1 MKNSIFKGKSA
12 RTRLFAAISVLAV
25 LLIFGLNLLL
35 TAVGLKNTVYLDL
48 TPEGLYS
55 LTDRMIEECSF
66 IDELPEEKEIKITFC
81 TDPDNLV
88 GSTVMRATYFMALN
102 LQKEFD
108 NVKVETVNAALNPTA
123 LAKYKTT
130 SLSTISASDV
140 IISFGNRYRIAS
152 ANSFWG
158 FDSEGDL
165 WSYNGEYRLASILL
179 SLTSRTQPVAYFITG
194 HGESYY
200 DVDNPESDMSV
211 KNAYFADLLS
221 ERGLYIKT
229 LDLSAEEVKKVPDD
243 AALLIINNPT
253 RDFTYDESQ
262 LGSLSYVS
270 ELEMIDNYL
279 VKGNGSLMVSLNYD
293 LRDYEGYADAVAN
306 DALDSF
312 NPLKNLKIF
321 LAEWGFSFSNT
332 QVKDKGSSY
341 DAQGENIIGVY
352 STEEDS
358 YGNAIYGNYASSVS
372 APKMVVT
379 NSGYIECS
387 FGLGTSI
394 QEQGSSGIDIKRE
407 YDSFISTSASAVGYA
422 YNESKDDYSYTATDP
437 GTKALAA
444 VVARQR
450 LHPVD
455 TTYTYSYVFCAN
467 SADFFSNEL
476 LGNPAYANY
485 DIISAVVENMVRSDI
500 YASNDLGGSSMNS
513 KNFGGK
519 QLTSTTMYD
528 YENKVYSPDATEVVK
543 INKGITPMAKT
554 VFSIFIYA
562 VPVAIAIFGIAIG
575 IKRRFL

>member
-35 TAVGLKNTVYLDL
+35 TAVGLKSTAYLDL

-55 LTDRMIEECSF
+55 LTDRMLEECDF
-66 IDELPEEKEIKITFC
+66 INELPEDKEIKITFC
-81 TDPDNLV
+81 ADPDTLTS
-88 GSTVMRATYFMALN
+88 STVMRATYFMALN
-102 LQKEFD
+102 LQKEYD
-108 NVKVETVNAALNPTA
+108 NVTVETVNAALNPTA
-123 LAKYKTT
+123 LARYKTT

-140 IISFGNRYRIAS
+140 IISFGDRYRIAS

-158 FDSEGDL
+158 LDSSGAL

-200 DVDNPESDMSV
+200 DVDDPESEMSV

-229 LDLSAEEVKKVPDD
+229 LDLSADDVTKIPDD

-253 RDFTYDESQ
+253 RDFTFDDTQ
-262 LGSLSYVS
+262 IDSLKYVS

-293 LRDYEGYADAVAN
+293 LRDYEGYEDAVAN
-306 DALDSF
+306 GTLDSF
-312 NPLKNLKIF
+312 NPLKSLKIF
-321 LAEWGFSFSNT
+321 LAEWGFSFSDT
-332 QVKDKGSSY
+332 QVKDKGNSY
-341 DAQGENIIGVY
+341 DSEGENIIGVY
-352 STEEDS
+352 STDTDS
-358 YGNAIYGNYASSVS
+358 YGNAIYGNYASSAS

-379 NSGYIECS
+379 NTGYVECS
-387 FGLGTSI
+387 FGLSTSI
-394 QEQGSSGIDIKRE
+394 QEQGSSETKRQ

-437 GTKALAA
+437 GAKALAA

-450 LHPVD
+450 LDPVE
-455 TTYTYSYVFCAN
+455 TVYTYSYVFCAN
-467 SADFFSNEL
+467 SKDFFSNDL

-485 DIISAVVENMVRSDI
+485 DVISAVVENMVRTDV
-500 YASNDLGGSSMNS
+500 YASSDLGGSSMNS
-513 KNFGGK
+513 KSFGGK
-519 QLTSTTMYD
+519 QLVSSTIYD

-543 INKGITPMAKT
+543 INKGITPLAIT

-562 VPVAIAIFGIAIG
+562 VPTVIAIVGISVG
-575 IKRRFL
+575 IKRKFL

>member
-35 TAVGLKNTVYLDL
+35 TAVGLKSTAYLDL

-55 LTDRMIEECSF
+55 LTDRMLEECDF
-66 IDELPEEKEIKITFC
+66 INELPEDKEIRITFC
-81 TDPDNLV
+81 ADPDTLTS
-88 GSTVMRATYFMALN
+88 STVMRATYFMALN
-102 LQKEFD
+102 LQKEYD
-108 NVKVETVNAALNPTA
+108 NVTVETVNAALNPTA
-123 LAKYKTT
+123 LARYKTT

-140 IISFGNRYRIAS
+140 IISFGDRYRIAS

-158 FDSEGDL
+158 LDSSGAL

-200 DVDNPESDMSV
+200 DVDDPESEMSV

-229 LDLSAEEVKKVPDD
+229 LDLSADGVTKIPDD

-253 RDFTYDESQ
+253 RDFTFDDTQ
-262 LGSLSYVS
+262 IDSLKYVS

-293 LRDYEGYADAVAN
+293 LRDYEGYEDAVAN
-306 DALDSF
+306 GTLDSF
-312 NPLKNLKIF
+312 NPLKSLKIF
-321 LAEWGFSFSNT
+321 LAEWGFSFSDT
-332 QVKDKGSSY
+332 QVKDKGNSY
-341 DAQGENIIGVY
+341 DSEGENIIGVY
-352 STEEDS
+352 STDTDS
-358 YGNAIYGNYASSVS
+358 YGNAIYGNYASSAS

-379 NSGYIECS
+379 NTGYVECS
-387 FGLGTSI
+387 FGLSTSI
-394 QEQGSSGIDIKRE
+394 QEQGSSETKRQ
-407 YDSFISTSASAVGYA
+407 YDSFISTSASAIGYA

-450 LHPVD
+450 LDPVE
-455 TTYTYSYVFCAN
+455 TVYTYSYVFCAN
-467 SADFFSNEL
+467 SKDFFSNDL

-485 DIISAVVENMVRSDI
+485 DVISAVVENMVRTDV
-500 YASNDLGGSSMNS
+500 YASSDLGGSSMNS
-513 KNFGGK
+513 KSFGGK
-519 QLTSTTMYD
+519 QLVSSTIYD

-543 INKGITPMAKT
+543 INKGITPLAIT

-562 VPVAIAIFGIAIG
+562 VPTVIAIVGISVG
-575 IKRRFL
+575 IKRKFL

>member
-12 RTRLFAAISVLAV
+12 RTRLFAAISVFAI
-25 LLIFGLNLLL
+25 LLLFGLNLLL

-55 LTDRMIEECSF
+55 LTDRMIEECEF
-66 IDELPEEKEIKITFC
+66 INELPEEKEIKITFC

-108 NVKVETVNAALNPTA
+108 NVKVETVNAALDPTA
-123 LAKYKTT
+123 LARYKTT

-140 IISFGNRYRIAS
+140 IISFGDRYRIAS

-158 FDSEGDL
+158 LDSSGAL
-165 WSYNGEYRLASILL
+165 WSYNGEYRLASILM

-200 DVDNPESDMSV
+200 DPDAPESEMSV

-229 LDLSAEEVKKVPDD
+229 LDLSADDVTKIPDD

-253 RDFTYDESQ
+253 RDFTFDDTQ
-262 LGSLSYVS
+262 IDSLKYVS

-293 LRDYEGYADAVAN
+293 LRDYEGYEDAVAN
-306 DALDSF
+306 GTLDSF
-312 NPLKNLKIF
+312 NPLKSLKIF
-321 LAEWGFSFSNT
+321 LAEWGFSFSDT
-332 QVKDKGSSY
+332 QVKDKGNSY
-341 DAQGENIIGVY
+341 DSEGENIIGVY
-352 STEEDS
+352 STDTDS
-358 YGNAIYGNYASSVS
+358 YGNAIYGNYASSAS

-379 NSGYIECS
+379 NTGYVECS
-387 FGLGTSI
+387 FGLSTSI
-394 QEQGSSGIDIKRE
+394 QEQGSSETKRQ
-407 YDSFISTSASAVGYA
+407 YDSFISTSASAIGYA

-450 LHPVD
+450 LDPVE
-455 TTYTYSYVFCAN
+455 TVYTYSYVFCAN
-467 SADFFSNEL
+467 SKDFFSNDL

-485 DIISAVVENMVRSDI
+485 DVISAVVENMVRTDV
-500 YASNDLGGSSMNS
+500 YASSDLGGSSMNS
-513 KNFGGK
+513 KSFGGK
-519 QLTSTTMYD
+519 QLVSSTIYD

-543 INKGITPMAKT
+543 INKGITPLAVT

-562 VPVAIAIFGIAIG
+562 VPTVIAIVGISVG
-575 IKRRFL
+575 IKRKFL

>member
-35 TAVGLKNTVYLDL
+35 TAVGLKSTAYLDL

-55 LTDRMIEECSF
+55 LTDRMLEECDF
-66 IDELPEEKEIKITFC
+66 INELPEDKEIRITFC
-81 TDPDNLV
+81 ADPDTLTS
-88 GSTVMRATYFMALN
+88 STVMRATYFMALN
-102 LQKEFD
+102 LQKEYD
-108 NVKVETVNAALNPTA
+108 NVTVETVNAALNPTA
-123 LAKYKTT
+123 LARYKTT

-140 IISFGNRYRIAS
+140 IISFGDRYRIAS

-158 FDSEGDL
+158 LDSSGAL

-200 DVDNPESDMSV
+200 DVDDPESEMSV

-229 LDLSAEEVKKVPDD
+229 LDLAADGVTKIPDD

-253 RDFTYDESQ
+253 RDFTFDDTQ
-262 LGSLSYVS
+262 IDSLKYVS

-293 LRDYEGYADAVAN
+293 LRDYEGYEDAVAN
-306 DALDSF
+306 GTLDSF
-312 NPLKNLKIF
+312 NPLKSLKIF
-321 LAEWGFSFSNT
+321 LAEWGFSFSDT
-332 QVKDKGSSY
+332 QVKDKGNSY
-341 DAQGENIIGVY
+341 DSEGENIIGVY
-352 STEEDS
+352 STDTDS
-358 YGNAIYGNYASSVS
+358 YGNAIYGNYASSAS

-379 NSGYIECS
+379 NTGYVECS
-387 FGLGTSI
+387 FGLSTSI
-394 QEQGSSGIDIKRE
+394 QEQGSSETKRQ
-407 YDSFISTSASAVGYA
+407 YDSFISTSASAIGYA

-450 LHPVD
+450 LDPVE
-455 TTYTYSYVFCAN
+455 TVYTYSYVFCAN
-467 SADFFSNEL
+467 SKDFFSNDL

-485 DIISAVVENMVRSDI
+485 DVISAVVENMVRTDV
-500 YASNDLGGSSMNS
+500 YASSDLGGSSMNS
-513 KNFGGK
+513 KSFGGK
-519 QLTSTTMYD
+519 QLVSSTIYD

-543 INKGITPMAKT
+543 INKGITPLAIT

-562 VPVAIAIFGIAIG
+562 VPTVIAIVGISVG
-575 IKRRFL
+575 IKRKFL

>member
-35 TAVGLKNTVYLDL
+35 TAVGLKSTAYLDL

-55 LTDRMIEECSF
+55 LTDRMLEECDF
-66 IDELPEEKEIKITFC
+66 INELPEDKEIRITFC
-81 TDPDNLV
+81 ADPDTLTS
-88 GSTVMRATYFMALN
+88 STVMRATYFMALN
-102 LQKEFD
+102 LQKEYD
-108 NVKVETVNAALNPTA
+108 NVTVETVNAALNPTA
-123 LAKYKTT
+123 LARYKTT

-140 IISFGNRYRIAS
+140 IISFGDRYRIAS

-158 FDSEGDL
+158 LDSSGAL

-200 DVDNPESDMSV
+200 DVDNPGSEMSV

-229 LDLSAEEVKKVPDD
+229 LDLSADGVTKIPDD

-253 RDFTYDESQ
+253 RDFTFDDTQ
-262 LGSLSYVS
+262 IDSLKYVS

-293 LRDYEGYADAVAN
+293 LRDYEGYEDAVAN
-306 DALDSF
+306 GTLDSF
-312 NPLKNLKIF
+312 NPLKSLKIF
-321 LAEWGFSFSNT
+321 LAEWGFSFSDT
-332 QVKDKGSSY
+332 QVKDKGNSY
-341 DAQGENIIGVY
+341 DSEGENIIGVY
-352 STEEDS
+352 STDTDS
-358 YGNAIYGNYASSVS
+358 YGNAIYGNYASSAS

-379 NSGYIECS
+379 NTGYVECS
-387 FGLGTSI
+387 FGLSTSI
-394 QEQGSSGIDIKRE
+394 QEQGSSETKRQ
-407 YDSFISTSASAVGYA
+407 YDSFISTSASAIGYA

-450 LHPVD
+450 LDPVE
-455 TTYTYSYVFCAN
+455 TVYTYSYVFCAN
-467 SADFFSNEL
+467 SKDFFSNDL

-485 DIISAVVENMVRSDI
+485 DVISAVVENMVRTDV
-500 YASNDLGGSSMNS
+500 YASSDLGGSSMNS
-513 KNFGGK
+513 KSFGGK
-519 QLTSTTMYD
+519 QLVSSTIYD
-528 YENKVYSPDATEVVK
+528 YEKKVYSPDATEVVK
-543 INKGITPMAKT
+543 INKGLTPTAVT

-562 VPVAIAIFGIAIG
+562 VPTVIAIVGISVG
-575 IKRRFL
+575 IKRKFL

>member
-12 RTRLFAAISVLAV
+12 RTRIFAVISVFAV

-123 LAKYKTT
+123 LARYKTT

-140 IISFGNRYRIAS
+140 IISFGDRYRIAS

-158 FDSEGDL
+158 LDSNGAL
-165 WSYNGEYRLASILL
+165 WSYNGEYRLASILM

-200 DVDNPESDMSV
+200 DVDNPECDMSI

-229 LDLSAEEVKKVPDD
+229 LDLSAQGVTKVPDD

-262 LGSLSYVS
+262 LGALSYVS

-279 VKGNGSLMVSLNYD
+279 VKGNGSLMVSLSYD
-293 LRDYEGYADAVAN
+293 LRDYEGYD
-306 DALDSF
+306 DALAAGTVDTF
-312 NPLKNLKIF
+312 NPLKSLKIF
-321 LAEWGFSFSNT
+321 LAEWGFTFSDT
-332 QVKDKGSSY
+332 QVKDKGNSY
-341 DAQGENIIGVY
+341 DSEGEDIIGVY
-352 STEEDS
+352 STDNDS
-358 YGNAIYGNYASSVS
+358 YGNAIYGKYASSAS

-379 NSGYIECS
+379 NTGYIECS
-387 FGLGTSI
+387 FGLGTSM
-394 QEQGSSGIDIKRE
+394 QEQGSSETKRQ
-407 YDSFISTSASAVGYA
+407 YDSFISTSASAIGYA

-437 GTKALAA
+437 GAKALAA

-450 LHPVD
+450 LDPVE
-455 TTYTYSYVFCAN
+455 TVYTYSYVFCAN
-467 SADFFSNEL
+467 SKDFFSNDL

-485 DIISAVVENMVRSDI
+485 DVISAVVENMVRTDV
-500 YASNDLGGSSMNS
+500 YASSDLGGSSMNS

-519 QLTSTTMYD
+519 QLASTTIYD
-528 YENKVYSPDATEVVK
+528 YENYVYSPDATEVVK
-543 INKGITPMAKT
+543 INKGITPLSKT

-562 VPVAIAIFGIAIG
+562 VPVAIAIFGIAVG

>member
-12 RTRLFAAISVLAV
+12 RTRIFAVISVFAV

-123 LAKYKTT
+123 LARYKTT

-140 IISFGNRYRIAS
+140 IISFGDRYRIAS

-158 FDSEGDL
+158 LDSNGAL
-165 WSYNGEYRLASILL
+165 WSYNGEYRLASILM

-200 DVDNPESDMSV
+200 DVDNPECEMSI

-229 LDLSAEEVKKVPDD
+229 LDLSAQGVTKVPDD

-262 LGSLSYVS
+262 LGALSYVS

-279 VKGNGSLMVSLNYD
+279 VKGNGSLMVSLSYD
-293 LRDYEGYADAVAN
+293 LRDYEGYD
-306 DALDSF
+306 DALAAGTVDTF
-312 NPLKNLKIF
+312 NPLKSLKIF
-321 LAEWGFSFSNT
+321 LAEWGFTFSDT
-332 QVKDKGSSY
+332 QVKDKGNSY
-341 DAQGENIIGVY
+341 DSEGEDIIGVY
-352 STEEDS
+352 STDNDS
-358 YGNAIYGNYASSVS
+358 YGNAIYGKYASSAS

-379 NSGYIECS
+379 NTGYIECS
-387 FGLGTSI
+387 FGLGTSM
-394 QEQGSSGIDIKRE
+394 QEQGSSETKRQ
-407 YDSFISTSASAVGYA
+407 YDSFISTSASAIGYA

-437 GTKALAA
+437 GAKALAA

-450 LHPVD
+450 LDPVE
-455 TTYTYSYVFCAN
+455 TVYTYSYVFCAN
-467 SADFFSNEL
+467 SKDFFSNDL

-485 DIISAVVENMVRSDI
+485 DVISAVVENMVRTDV
-500 YASNDLGGSSMNS
+500 YASSDLGGSSMNS

-519 QLTSTTMYD
+519 QLASTTIYD
-528 YENKVYSPDATEVVK
+528 YENYVYSPDATEVVK
-543 INKGITPMAKT
+543 INKGITPLSKT

-562 VPVAIAIFGIAIG
+562 VPVAIAIFGIAVG

>member
-12 RTRLFAAISVLAV
+12 RTRLFAAISVFAV

-123 LAKYKTT
+123 LARYKTT

-140 IISFGNRYRIAS
+140 IISFGDRYRIAS

-158 FDSEGDL
+158 LDSNGAL
-165 WSYNGEYRLASILL
+165 WSYNGEYRLASILM

-200 DVDNPESDMSV
+200 DVDNPESEMSI

-229 LDLSAEEVKKVPDD
+229 LDLSAQEITKVPDD

-279 VKGNGSLMVSLNYD
+279 VKGNGSLMVSLSYD
-293 LRDYEGYADAVAN
+293 LRDYEGYDDAVAAGTV
-306 DALDSF
+306 DTF
-312 NPLKNLKIF
+312 NPLKSLKIF
-321 LAEWGFSFSNT
+321 LAEWGFTFSDT
-332 QVKDKGSSY
+332 QVKDKGNSY
-341 DAQGENIIGVY
+341 DSEGEDIIGVY
-352 STEEDS
+352 STDEDS
-358 YGNAIYGNYASSVS
+358 YGNAIYGNYASSAS

-379 NSGYIECS
+379 NTGYIECS
-387 FGLGTSI
+387 FGLGTSM
-394 QEQGSSGIDIKRE
+394 QEQGSSETKRQ
-407 YDSFISTSASAVGYA
+407 YDSFISTSASAIGYA

-437 GTKALAA
+437 GAKALAA

-450 LHPVD
+450 LDPVE
-455 TTYTYSYVFCAN
+455 TVYTYSYVFCAN
-467 SADFFSNEL
+467 SSDFFSNEL

-485 DIISAVVENMVRSDI
+485 DVISAVVENMVRTDV
-500 YASNDLGGSSMNS
+500 YASSDLGGSSMNS

-519 QLTSTTMYD
+519 QLASTTIYD
-528 YENKVYSPDATEVVK
+528 YENYVYSPDATEVVR
-543 INKGITPMAKT
+543 INKGITPLSKT

-562 VPVAIAIFGIAIG
+562 VPVAIAIFGIAVC

>member
-12 RTRLFAAISVLAV
+12 RTRIFAAISVFAV

-123 LAKYKTT
+123 LARYKTT

-140 IISFGNRYRIAS
+140 IISFGDRYRIAS

-158 FDSEGDL
+158 LDSNGAL
-165 WSYNGEYRLASILL
+165 WSYNGEYRLASILM

-200 DVDNPESDMSV
+200 DVDNPESEMSI

-229 LDLSAEEVKKVPDD
+229 LDLSAQGVTKVPDD

-279 VKGNGSLMVSLNYD
+279 VKGNGSLMVSLSYD
-293 LRDYEGYADAVAN
+293 LRDYEGYDDAVAN
-306 DALDSF
+306 GTLDTF
-312 NPLKNLKIF
+312 NPLKSLKIF
-321 LAEWGFSFSNT
+321 LAEWGFTFSDT
-332 QVKDKGSSY
+332 QVKDKGNSY
-341 DAQGENIIGVY
+341 DSEGEDIIGVY
-352 STEEDS
+352 STDEDS
-358 YGNAIYGNYASSVS
+358 YGNAIYGNYASSAS

-379 NSGYIECS
+379 NTGYIECS
-387 FGLGTSI
+387 FGLGTSM
-394 QEQGSSGIDIKRE
+394 QEQGSSETKRQ
-407 YDSFISTSASAVGYA
+407 YDSFISTSASAIGYA

-437 GTKALAA
+437 GAKALAA

-450 LHPVD
+450 LDPVE
-455 TTYTYSYVFCAN
+455 TVYTYSYVFCAN
-467 SADFFSNEL
+467 SSDFFSNEL

-485 DIISAVVENMVRSDI
+485 DVISAVVENMVRTDV
-500 YASNDLGGSSMNS
+500 YASSDLGGSSMNS

-519 QLTSTTMYD
+519 QLASTTIYD
-528 YENKVYSPDATEVVK
+528 YENYVYSPDATEVVR
-543 INKGITPMAKT
+543 INKGITPLSKT

-562 VPVAIAIFGIAIG
+562 VPVAIAIFGIAVC

>member
-12 RTRLFAAISVLAV
+12 RTRIFAAISVFAV

-123 LAKYKTT
+123 LARYKTT

-140 IISFGNRYRIAS
+140 IISFGDRYRIAS

-158 FDSEGDL
+158 LDSNGAL
-165 WSYNGEYRLASILL
+165 WSYNGEYRLASILM

-200 DVDNPESDMSV
+200 DVDNPESEMSV

-229 LDLSAEEVKKVPDD
+229 LDLSDEGVTKVPDD

-253 RDFTYDESQ
+253 RDFTFDESQ
-262 LGSLSYVS
+262 LDSIKYVS

-279 VKGNGSLMVSLNYD
+279 VKGNGSLMVSLSYD
-293 LRDYEGYADAVAN
+293 LRDYEGYEDAVAN
-306 DALDSF
+306 GTVDTF
-312 NPLKNLKIF
+312 NPLKSLKIF
-321 LAEWGFSFSNT
+321 LAEWGFSFSDT
-332 QVKDKGSSY
+332 QVKDKGNSY
-341 DAQGENIIGVY
+341 DSEGEDIIGVY
-352 STEEDS
+352 STDEDS
-358 YGNAIYGNYASSVS
+358 YGNAIYGSYASSAS

-379 NSGYIECS
+379 NTGYIECS
-387 FGLGTSI
+387 FGLGTSM
-394 QEQGSSGIDIKRE
+394 QEQGSSETKRQ
-407 YDSFISTSASAVGYA
+407 YDSFISTSASAIGYA

-437 GTKALAA
+437 GMKALAA

-450 LHPVD
+450 LDPVE
-455 TTYTYSYVFCAN
+455 TVYTYSYVFCAN
-467 SADFFSNEL
+467 SSDFFSNEL

-485 DIISAVVENMVRSDI
+485 DVISAVVENMVRTDV
-500 YASNDLGGSSMNS
+500 YASSDLGGSSMNS

-519 QLTSTTMYD
+519 QLASTTIYD
-528 YENKVYSPDATEVVK
+528 YENYVYSPDATEVVR
-543 INKGITPMAKT
+543 INKGITPLSKT

-562 VPVAIAIFGIAIG
+562 VPVAIAIFGIAVG

>member
-35 TAVGLKNTVYLDL
+35 TAVGLKSTAYLDL

-55 LTDRMIEECSF
+55 LTDRMLEECDF
-66 IDELPEEKEIKITFC
+66 INELPEDKEIRITFC
-81 TDPDNLV
+81 ADPDTLTS
-88 GSTVMRATYFMALN
+88 STVMRATYFMALN
-102 LQKEFD
+102 LQKEYD
-108 NVKVETVNAALNPTA
+108 NVTVETVNAALNPTA
-123 LAKYKTT
+123 LARYKTT

-140 IISFGNRYRIAS
+140 IISFGDRYRIAS

-158 FDSEGDL
+158 LDSSGAL

-200 DVDNPESDMSV
+200 DVDDPESEMSV

-229 LDLSAEEVKKVPDD
+229 LDLSADDVTKIPDD

-253 RDFTYDESQ
+253 RDFTFDDTQ
-262 LGSLSYVS
+262 IDSLKYVS

-293 LRDYEGYADAVAN
+293 LRDYEGYEDAVAN
-306 DALDSF
+306 GTLDSF
-312 NPLKNLKIF
+312 NPLKSLKIF
-321 LAEWGFSFSNT
+321 LAEWGFSFSDT
-332 QVKDKGSSY
+332 QVKDKGNSY
-341 DAQGENIIGVY
+341 DSEGENIIGVY
-352 STEEDS
+352 STDTDS
-358 YGNAIYGNYASSVS
+358 YGNAIYGNYASSAS

-379 NSGYIECS
+379 NTGYVECS
-387 FGLGTSI
+387 FGLSTSI
-394 QEQGSSGIDIKRE
+394 QEQGSSETKRQ
-407 YDSFISTSASAVGYA
+407 YDSFISTSASAIGYA

-450 LHPVD
+450 LDPVE
-455 TTYTYSYVFCAN
+455 TVYTYSYVFCAN
-467 SADFFSNEL
+467 SKDFFSNDL

-485 DIISAVVENMVRSDI
+485 DVISAVVENMVRTDV
-500 YASNDLGGSSMNS
+500 YASSDLGGSSMNS
-513 KNFGGK
+513 KSFGGK
-519 QLTSTTMYD
+519 QLVSSTIYD

-543 INKGITPMAKT
+543 INKGITPLAVT

-562 VPVAIAIFGIAIG
+562 VPTVIAIVGISVG
-575 IKRRFL
+575 IKRKFL

>member
-35 TAVGLKNTVYLDL
+35 TAVGLKSTAYLDL

-55 LTDRMIEECSF
+55 LTDRMLEECDF
-66 IDELPEEKEIKITFC
+66 INELPEDKEIRITFC
-81 TDPDNLV
+81 ADPDTLTS
-88 GSTVMRATYFMALN
+88 STVMRATYFMALN
-102 LQKEFD
+102 LQKEYD
-108 NVKVETVNAALNPTA
+108 NVTVETVNAALNPTA
-123 LAKYKTT
+123 LARYKTT

-140 IISFGNRYRIAS
+140 IISFGDRYRIAS

-158 FDSEGDL
+158 LDSSGAL

-194 HGESYY
+194 HGESSY
-200 DVDNPESDMSV
+200 DVDDPESEMSV

-229 LDLSAEEVKKVPDD
+229 LDLSADDVTKIPDD

-253 RDFTYDESQ
+253 RDFTFDDTQ
-262 LGSLSYVS
+262 IDSLKYVS

-293 LRDYEGYADAVAN
+293 LRDYEGYEDAVAN
-306 DALDSF
+306 GTLDSF
-312 NPLKNLKIF
+312 NPLKSLKIF
-321 LAEWGFSFSNT
+321 LAEWGFSFSDT
-332 QVKDKGSSY
+332 QVKDKGNSY
-341 DAQGENIIGVY
+341 DSEGENIIGVY
-352 STEEDS
+352 STDTDS
-358 YGNAIYGNYASSVS
+358 YGNAIYGNYASSAS

-379 NSGYIECS
+379 NTGYVECS
-387 FGLGTSI
+387 FGLSTSI
-394 QEQGSSGIDIKRE
+394 QEQGSSETKRQ
-407 YDSFISTSASAVGYA
+407 YDSFISTSASAIGYA

-450 LHPVD
+450 LDPVE
-455 TTYTYSYVFCAN
+455 TVYTYSYVFCAN
-467 SADFFSNEL
+467 SKDFFSNDL

-485 DIISAVVENMVRSDI
+485 DVISAVVENMVRTDV
-500 YASNDLGGSSMNS
+500 YASSDLGGSSMNS
-513 KNFGGK
+513 KSFGGK
-519 QLTSTTMYD
+519 QLVSSTIYD

-543 INKGITPMAKT
+543 INKGITPLAVT

-562 VPVAIAIFGIAIG
+562 VPTVIAIVGISVG
-575 IKRRFL
+575 IKRKFL

>member
-12 RTRLFAAISVLAV
+12 RTKLFAAISVFAV

-123 LAKYKTT
+123 LARYKTT

-140 IISFGNRYRIAS
+140 IISFGDRYRIAS

-158 FDSEGDL
+158 LDSNGAL
-165 WSYNGEYRLASILL
+165 WSYNGEYRLASILM

-200 DVDNPESDMSV
+200 DVDNPESEMSV

-229 LDLSAEEVKKVPDD
+229 LDLSAQGVTKVPDD

-279 VKGNGSLMVSLNYD
+279 VKGNGSLMVSLSYD
-293 LRDYEGYADAVAN
+293 LRDYEGYEDAVAN
-306 DALDSF
+306 GTVDTF
-312 NPLKNLKIF
+312 NPLKSLKIF
-321 LAEWGFSFSNT
+321 LAEWGFTFSDT
-332 QVKDKGSSY
+332 QVKDKGNSY
-341 DAQGENIIGVY
+341 DSQGEDIIGVY
-352 STEEDS
+352 STDNDS
-358 YGNAIYGNYASSVS
+358 YGNAIYESYASSAS

-379 NSGYIECS
+379 NTGYIECS
-387 FGLGTSI
+387 FGLGTSM
-394 QEQGSSGIDIKRE
+394 QEQGSSETKRQ
-407 YDSFISTSASAVGYA
+407 YDSFISTSASAIGYA

-437 GTKALAA
+437 GAKALAA

-450 LHPVD
+450 LDPVE
-455 TTYTYSYVFCAN
+455 TVYTYSYVFCAN
-467 SADFFSNEL
+467 SSDFFSNEL

-485 DIISAVVENMVRSDI
+485 DVISAVVENMVRTDV
-500 YASNDLGGSSMNS
+500 YASSDLGGSSMNS

-519 QLTSTTMYD
+519 QLASTTIYD
-528 YENKVYSPDATEVVK
+528 YENYVYSPDATEVVR
-543 INKGITPMAKT
+543 INKGITPLSKT

-562 VPVAIAIFGIAIG
+562 VPVAIAIFGIAVG